1 MMNNFDEVFM
11 KTKLFLIFLLS
22 IFFSACA
29 STPRYYS
36 TDIVEVEYDSPES
49 GKTGVLLKLVT
60 DRYYYANK
68 ELFIMAKKAQ
78 ELGYKYFVIVSYS
91 NDEYVSSYYATVD
104 YYLNTITLTP
114 RTNYVGGG
122 GIYAFNDIRDGDS
135 WRVNMGRKFQ
145 SVDVWV
151 NAGISAG
158 LFPPPESNTLEDN
171 K

>member
-1 MMNNFDEVFM
+1 M
-11 KTKLFLIFLLS
+11 KKLLIFLFPLLFIS
-22 IFFSACA
+22 CV

-36 TDIVEVEYDSPES
+36 TDAVNVEFDSETS
-49 GKTGVLLKLVT
+49 GRTGVSLRLIT
-60 DRYYYANK
+60 DKYYYANK
-68 ELFIMAKKAQ
+68 ELYIMAKKAQ

-91 NDEYVSSYYATVD
+91 NDEYVSSYSASVNYS
-104 YYLNTITLTP
+104 LNTVTVRPNTY
-114 RTNYVGGG
+114 YVGGG

-158 LFPPPESNTLEDN
+158 LFPPPEETVQEEEPNN
-171 K
+171 